1 MIPLLLW
8 GRGSSG
14 IVHTFL
20 NVPVTPPRHT
30 LGPFSGTTENKMKTI
45 QELREDRVH
54 ALRSADDLTNKIEKE
69 NRLPTD
75 DEKRSIDDLLATAKK
90 VADEITAIEDAES
103 QRAKVRDAVNSLAKS
118 NDRRTV
124 AQQPNPNPPESDRIE
139 ISGPQVRFGKLK
151 AFRGAD
157 AERNAYKSG
166 QAIRALLF
174 NNLRAVRWCNDNG
187 VQVRALSEGSNTAG
201 GFLVPDEMS
210 QAIVDLREEY
220 GVFRRNCKVMPMG
233 SDTLTVPRR
242 TGGLTAYFTGEN
254 TALTSSDK
262 TWDIIQLVAKKLGVL
277 TYLSTELDEDAI
289 INIADDLA
297 GEMAYAFALKE
308 DQCGFNGDGSSTYGG
323 IFGVTQ
329 KILGL
334 AGAVDGASGHD
345 TYAEIDAT
353 DLANVMGKLPAYA
366 RLGAKWFVSQTGF
379 DVMFGRLAIGAGGN
393 TIQTVAGA
401 VQRSYLGYPIE
412 IVQVLPTSTGDLSD
426 VVMALFGN
434 LAQAATLGER
444 RGIAVRRSDEIKFIE
459 DQVALKATE
468 RVDINVHDVGDAT
481 TAGPIVALI
490 GE

>member
-1 MIPLLLW
+1 
-8 GRGSSG
+8 
-14 IVHTFL
+14 
-20 NVPVTPPRHT
+20 
-30 LGPFSGTTENKMKTI
+30 
-45 QELREDRVH
+45 
-54 ALRSADDLTNKIEKE
+54 
-69 NRLPTD
+69 
-75 DEKRSIDDLLATAKK
+75 
-90 VADEITAIEDAES
+90 
-103 QRAKVRDAVNSLAKS
+103 
-118 NDRRTV
+118 
-124 AQQPNPNPPESDRIE
+124 
-139 ISGPQVRFGKLK
+139 
-151 AFRGAD
+151 
-157 AERNAYKSG
+157 
-166 QAIRALLF
+166 
-174 NNLRAVRWCNDNG
+174 
-187 VQVRALSEGSNTAG
+187 
-201 GFLVPDEMS
+201 
-210 QAIVDLREEY
+210 
-220 GVFRRNCKVMPMG
+220 MPMG